1 MQKSIIFLLF
11 WLLIDSY
18 IMKFPQISNLS
29 SPLSMTLSLSLAV
42 NSGLMF
48 VLFVKIK
55 IRSQLFFQILLH
67 LHEMYRKPKSSVT
80 PFLILLIIHVYHS
93 SHTSQNIPFVQMIF
107 SVQLMKLLIFLSV
120 ISKLLERHIYNILL
134 DFVQTHSS
142 IADNQFGVL
151 PSRSTSL
158 ALLFIFHSLNL
169 ICTWFT
175 IFCLWYISW
184 SSYSIWLCSSFF
196 LDWPFS
202 LLQPAF
208 SSTFMASFLSL
219 LSHTV
224 CCS

>member
-55 IRSQLFFQILLH
+55 IRSQH

-169 ICTWFT
+169 ICT
-175 IFCLWYISW
+175 
-184 SSYSIWLCSSFF
+184 
-196 LDWPFS
+196 
-202 LLQPAF
+202 
-208 SSTFMASFLSL
+208 
-219 LSHTV
+219 
-224 CCS
+224 